1 MPTTG
6 KGTWTINDNDDFDLP
21 IDMAAMAN
29 SIDGWTTTRY
39 ERRGTS
45 VVTLGTGDFIGQRA
59 LVSPY
64 SNTFNEYYWNGSQW
78 RPVKLTGMTSNF
90 SIPANGIQNTTITFP
105 TNSFGVTPICTALP
119 MGANARGLAVSI
131 YALSNGSVTFRVHET
146 TGNARDCS
154 LHWSAMTR

>member
-45 VVTLGTGDFIGQRA
+45 VVTLGTGDYIGQRA

-64 SNTFNEYYWNGSQW
+64 SNTFNEHYWNGSQW
-78 RPVKLTGMTSNF
+78 RPVKLTGVTSSF
-90 SIPANGIQNTTITFP
+90 SVAANGLTNITITFP
-105 TNSFGVTPICTALP
+105 TNSFGVTPICFAQP
-119 MGANARGLAVSI
+119 MGVNARGLSVTTYAV
-131 YALSNGSVTFRVHET
+131 SNGSVTFRVHEA
-146 TGNARDCS
+146 TGNARDGV
-154 LHWSAMTR
+154 LYWTAMTR